1 MKRLVTVLLAGA
13 ICLSAQE
20 SVETRIQ
27 GGTEDLAA
35 KLQQKLNE
43 AVEQADGELIKAQEA
58 VKEFQKK
65 MKGMSDSQ
73 KSEMMEQNRAK
84 IQQQLQNAI
93 QQLEQVSARIAL
105 QVANTGEQIQ
115 TRLQEKTAELKQ
127 IQEKINSENKAKY
140 GADK

>member
-1 MKRLVTVLLAGA
+1 
-13 ICLSAQE
+13 
-20 SVETRIQ
+20 
-27 GGTEDLAA
+27 
-35 KLQQKLNE
+35 
-43 AVEQADGELIKAQEA
+43 
-58 VKEFQKK
+58 

>member
-20 SVETRIQ
+20 LVEPRTQ
-27 GGTEDLAA
+27 GGAEDLAA

-43 AVEQADGELIKAQEA
+43 AVEQADGELVKAQEA

-65 MKGMSDSQ
+65 MKGMSDAQ

-84 IQQQLQNAI
+84 IQQQLQTAI

-115 TRLQEKTAELKQ
+115 IRLQEKTAELKQ

-140 GADK
+140 GN

>member
-20 SVETRIQ
+20 PVETRTQ
-27 GGTEDLAA
+27 GCTEDLAA

-65 MKGMSDSQ
+65 MKGMSDAQ

-84 IQQQLQNAI
+84 IQQQLQTAI

-115 TRLQEKTAELKQ
+115 TRLQEKTTELKQ
-127 IQEKINSENKAKY
+127 IQERINSENKAKY
-140 GADK
+140 GTDK

>member
-65 MKGMSDSQ
+65 MSNYSG
-73 KSEMMEQNRAK
+73 
-84 IQQQLQNAI
+84 
-93 QQLEQVSARIAL
+93 
-105 QVANTGEQIQ
+105 
-115 TRLQEKTAELKQ
+115 
-127 IQEKINSENKAKY
+127 
-140 GADK
+140 

>member
-20 SVETRIQ
+20 LVEPGTQ
-27 GGTEDLAA
+27 GGTEELAA

-43 AVEQADGELIKAQEA
+43 AVEQADGELVKAQEA

-65 MKGMSDSQ
+65 MKGMSDAQ

-84 IQQQLQNAI
+84 IQQQLQTAI

-115 TRLQEKTAELKQ
+115 IRLQEKTAELKQ

-140 GADK
+140 GN